1 MCAQVPEGV
10 SGLRAL
16 EELNLANNDLSGL
29 PAKLGLLAPK
39 LRILP
44 LDGNPMRSIW
54 RPIPVCGT
62 QAVLEYL
69 RGRIVE

>member
-44 LDGNPMRSIW
+44 LDGNPMRSIR
-54 RPIPVCGT
+54 RPILVRGT

-69 RGRIVE
+69 QGRIVE